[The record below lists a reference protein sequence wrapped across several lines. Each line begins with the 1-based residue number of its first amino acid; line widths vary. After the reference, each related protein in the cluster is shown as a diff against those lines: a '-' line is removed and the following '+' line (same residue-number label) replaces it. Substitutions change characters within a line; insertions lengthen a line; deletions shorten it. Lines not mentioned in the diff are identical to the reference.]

1 MLEPTQDRLNGS
13 GPERSLANGA
23 GLGSEW
29 RTVLSGSRTPAE
41 ASPGTRDQFPEARG
55 NCSAP
60 KATTPAEPQES
71 GAGSFSDENLHAIR
85 SSYFNPARPLPV
97 IAPEDRQ

>member
-29 RTVLSGSRTPAE
+29 RTVLRGPRTPAG
-41 ASPGTRDQFPEARG
+41 ASAGNGGQFPELRG
-55 NCSAP
+55 
-60 KATTPAEPQES
+60 
-71 GAGSFSDENLHAIR
+71 
-85 SSYFNPARPLPV
+85 PL
-97 IAPEDRQ
+97 